1 MHINLKAT
9 LLVIKDIDVNEHEIL
24 SNFTLEHK
32 LKKGTTLLLLIYISQ
47 SQ

>member
-9 LLVIKDIDVNEHEIL
+9 LLVIKDIDEHEIL
-24 SNFTLEHK
+24 SNFTLGHK